1 MTDHSVI
8 HPAIRL
14 AANLYDK
21 DSTAPHLMAFFAEV
35 DKIRVHEAT
44 IKGMA
49 VRDWGDLTPE
59 YDMICTMLRR
69 QTDQRL
75 AAAMGRYFRA
85 EEALEEA

>member
-1 MTDHSVI
+1 MTAAM
-8 HPAIRL
+8 HPAITL

-21 DSTAPHLMAFFAEV
+21 DSDAPHLMTFFAEV
-35 DKIRVHEAT
+35 AAIRDHEAD

-59 YDMICTMLRR
+59 YDMVCTLLRR

-75 AAAMGRYFRA
+75 SAALGRYFRA